1 MVRIKLRSI
10 EEIQAYPG
18 ENLDNIVKPR
28 MGRADNKRIIR
39 DLWLDIIVEVEGL
52 KSLKMC

>member
-52 KSLKMC
+52 KSLKM